1 MVIYPESFSVKPNIE
16 ATVGF
21 RNLFNTTSQTAVNK
35 NLTLLKGNY
44 VFCSK
49 NANLCKMHVSNT
61 MSAEEYGKINT
72 KNIHKAAVVIENVK
86 NMDIDCGRSNFIMDG
101 KMTHI
106 YIKNCEN
113 IKIKNLNI
121 QTILPNVHII
131 KILKASSFYVTFE
144 IDSQSDFIEENGA
157 FYWVGTDYKLG
168 FTDYKNSGEWVPTAK
183 PDNPLHF
190 KRNGSHPLFGVSA
203 IKQISDRVFNARFIV
218 PKDFEVGQIFYIY
231 PAMREEVGIFV
242 EGSKNIVFENV
253 KQRFNHSLAFV
264 AQNSE
269 NITLDGVDFSPNPK
283 AEVDFCC
290 VADFVHFSMC
300 RGKLKVINSSF
311 DACGNDVCN
320 VHGFNFEIVESNKDK
335 MRVKF
340 PHPASYGFE
349 CLREGDIIAFI
360 DPKTLL
366 EVGRTKL
373 LHAELRDEYYYD
385 LVLTTYDP
393 AIGEG
398 GFVECVSANPD
409 FEFSNNTLNR
419 SAGNGVLCTTRGK
432 IRIENNKVLNTGE
445 CGICIYDDAT
455 ETFESG
461 PVEDVIISN
470 NAFMNCEG
478 NAILINPNNKKSAG
492 PVHRNIDIN
501 NNLFVLNNIHALNVS
516 DSENILMQHNVYKG
530 KALNNQWVVSA
541 NTKNLVTDCP
551 K

>member
-49 NANLCKMHVSNT
+49 NANVCEMHISNT
-61 MSAEEYGKINT
+61 RSAEECGKNNSAST
-72 KNIHKAAVVIENVK
+72 HKVAIVIENIK
-86 NMDIDCGRSNFIMDG
+86 NMDIDCGGSNFVMDG
-101 KMTHI
+101 KMTQI

-113 IKIKNLNI
+113 IKLKNLNI
-121 QTILPNVHII
+121 QTVLPDVHII
-131 KILKASSFYVTFE
+131 KILKASPFYVTFE
-144 IDSQSDFIEENGA
+144 VDSQSKFIEEDGA

-168 FTDYKNSGEWVPTAK
+168 FTDYKNSGAWVPTAK
-183 PDNPLHF
+183 PDNPLHI
-190 KRNGSHPLFGVSA
+190 KKNGSHPLFGVSA

-218 PKDFEVGQIFYIY
+218 PKEFEADQIFYVY
-231 PAMREEVGIFV
+231 PANRDEVGIFV
-242 EGSKNIVFENV
+242 EGSKNITFENV
-253 KQRFNHSLAFV
+253 KQRFNYSIGFI

-269 NITLDGVDFSPNPK
+269 NITLDGVNFSPNPK
-283 AEVDFCC
+283 AEVDFCSL
-290 VADFVHFSMC
+290 ADFLHFSMC
-300 RGKLKVINSSF
+300 RGKIKVNNSNF
-311 DACGNDVCN
+311 DACGNDICN
-320 VHGFNFEIVESNKDK
+320 VHGFNFKIVKSNKDK
-335 MRVKF
+335 MTVKF

-373 LHAELRDEYYYD
+373 LHADLRDEYFYD

-393 AIGEG
+393 PIGEG
-398 GFVECVSANPD
+398 GFVECISANPD
-409 FEFSNNTLNR
+409 FIFSNNTLNR
-419 SAGNGVLCTTRGK
+419 SAGHGVLCTTRGK
-432 IRIENNKVLNTGE
+432 VRIENNKFLNTGE
-445 CGICIYDDAT
+445 SGIGMYNDAS

-461 PVEDVIISN
+461 PVEDVVISG

-478 NAILINPNNKKSAG
+478 NAILINPDNKKSVR
-492 PVHRNIDIN
+492 PVHRNVVVE

-516 DSENILMQHNVYKG
+516 DSENVLMQHNVYKG

-541 NTKNLVTDCP
+541 NTINLVTDCP